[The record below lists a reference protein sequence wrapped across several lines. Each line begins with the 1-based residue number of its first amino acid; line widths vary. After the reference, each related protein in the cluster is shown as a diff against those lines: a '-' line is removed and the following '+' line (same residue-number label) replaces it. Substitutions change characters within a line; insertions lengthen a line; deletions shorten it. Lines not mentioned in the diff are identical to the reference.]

1 VGDGGD
7 GGVIFHGS
15 IFGMIRLFRA
25 GVGRGSVHELGDSRV
40 SIWEED
46 LRTVYTIMDASGK
59 VLHDE
64 ISAAVFEGAMPGLYA
79 DMETAAAE

>member
-1 VGDGGD
+1 
-7 GGVIFHGS
+7 
-15 IFGMIRLFRA
+15 MIRLFRA
-25 GVGRGSVHELGDSRV
+25 GVGRGSVHELGDYRV